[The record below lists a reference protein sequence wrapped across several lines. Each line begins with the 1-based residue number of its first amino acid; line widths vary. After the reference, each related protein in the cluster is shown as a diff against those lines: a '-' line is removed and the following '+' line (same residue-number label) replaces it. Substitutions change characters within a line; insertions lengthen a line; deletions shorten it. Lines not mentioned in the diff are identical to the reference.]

1 MIANIL
7 NTVIGLWLGYAA
19 IFEAAAGR
27 PQTWPVAA
35 AAAAIV
41 VLALIARR
49 SDPAGW
55 HSAADAA
62 LGAVLL
68 VLALVNLWLVLPAL
82 VMFWLELWIG
92 LAVASFALWAVLYR
106 PETETGQE
114 RRA

>member
-7 NTVIGLWLGYAA
+7 NTLIGLWLGYAA
-19 IFEAAAGR
+19 IFEAAAGQ

-35 AAAAIV
+35 AAAAII
-41 VLALIARR
+41 VLALVARR
-49 SDPAGW
+49 TDPAGW
-55 HSAADAA
+55 HSATNAV
-62 LGAVLL
+62 LGATLL

-106 PETETGQE
+106 PESESSQE